1 MIGWLEHFRIH
12 MLFDDFSDTF
22 LGFSCIHHKKWI
34 FTPCLNTALHH
45 VLTKRDTA
53 TKDKISL
60 TLMRISALNS
70 CAHDK
75 RWNILCSN
83 FLINLFIQIKTCDIS
98 AHTEIYFPAE
108 FRAVSNQTNLIK
120 SSAENTVEAKLLM

>member
-1 MIGWLEHFRIH
+1 
-12 MLFDDFSDTF
+12 
-22 LGFSCIHHKKWI
+22 
-34 FTPCLNTALHH
+34 
-45 VLTKRDTA
+45 
-53 TKDKISL
+53 
-60 TLMRISALNS
+60 MRISALNS

-108 FRAVSNQTNLIK
+108 FRAVSNQTNLNKLIK